1 MYDRA
6 FCHFLLRTFDK
17 RWSNENIFRLATD
30 ILAGLSFLFFAG
42 NDKRDSR
49 ERERGILLRSLAD
62 RRQPAKRIALSPTII
77 INRRANFIDGN
88 EDKKAKARWPASF

>member
-49 ERERGILLRSLAD
+49 ERERERDSSSLAC
-62 RRQPAKRIALSPTII
+62 RSKTT
-77 INRRANFIDGN
+77 GK
-88 EDKKAKARWPASF
+88 EDCIVSDDNNKQAREFH

>member
-49 ERERGILLRSLAD
+49 ERERERDSSSLAC
-62 RRQPAKRIALSPTII
+62 RSKTT
-77 INRRANFIDGN
+77 GK
-88 EDKKAKARWPASF
+88 EDCIVFDDNNKQAREFH